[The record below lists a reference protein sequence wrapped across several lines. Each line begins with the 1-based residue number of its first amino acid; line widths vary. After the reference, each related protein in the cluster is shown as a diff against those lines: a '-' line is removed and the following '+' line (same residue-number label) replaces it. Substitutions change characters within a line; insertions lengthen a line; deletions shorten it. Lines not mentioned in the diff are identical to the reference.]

1 MFQNKLNTQIGSQ
14 WRNEAE
20 QLEVQQVQRNV
31 CFSCLGTFAHNMC
44 DFGMEPEKVMA
55 FVKKISSINELSQ
68 EHQSMLLSM
77 PCLRSPSSSS
87 SSSSSSSPSSSV
99 IVLSRNEQV
108 SSPDMGSISERTS
121 TQTFPTSSSDLGTNV
136 QTLKDFLNN

>member
-44 DFGMEPEKVMA
+44 DFGMETEKVMA

-68 EHQSMLLSM
+68 EHQSMLLAM
-77 PCLRSPSSSS
+77 PCLRSASSSS
-87 SSSSSSSPSSSV
+87 SSSSSTSSV

-108 SSPDMGSISERTS
+108 SPPDMGITSERTS
-121 TQTFPTSSSDLGTNV
+121 AQTFPPSSSDLGTNV